1 MSVNISVL
9 PPGSQRLLISE
20 ICFLNSF
27 ATVLVAEA
35 NFPRSLVGIGLNVA
49 AWFLHVNDSQ
59 RDNVITWSGA

>member
-49 AWFLHVNDSQ
+49 A
-59 RDNVITWSGA
+59 